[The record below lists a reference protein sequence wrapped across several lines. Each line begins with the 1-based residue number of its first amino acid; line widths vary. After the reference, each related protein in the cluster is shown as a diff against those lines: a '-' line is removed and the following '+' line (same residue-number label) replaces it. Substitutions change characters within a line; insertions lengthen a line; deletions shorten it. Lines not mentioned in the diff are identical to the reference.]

1 LACNHNHIYVVDDDT
16 TVLESLRIL
25 LESIGITVTTFDRGK
40 KFLAA
45 ADLNLGGA
53 LLLDINMPGMSGLE
67 VMGRLA
73 ELKSNLSVIV
83 VSGRADESEKAYAI
97 KMGALTVL
105 DKPVQ
110 LEVLVSAVREA
121 LRTA

>member
-1 LACNHNHIYVVDDDT
+1 
-16 TVLESLRIL
+16 
-25 LESIGITVTTFDRGK
+25 
-40 KFLAA
+40 
-45 ADLNLGGA
+45 
-53 LLLDINMPGMSGLE
+53 
-67 VMGRLA
+67 MGRLA